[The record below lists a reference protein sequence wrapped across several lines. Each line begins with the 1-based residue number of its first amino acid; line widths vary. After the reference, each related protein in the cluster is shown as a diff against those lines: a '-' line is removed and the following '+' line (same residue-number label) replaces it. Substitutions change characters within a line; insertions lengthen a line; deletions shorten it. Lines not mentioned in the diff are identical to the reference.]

1 MLNGKKI
8 LGVCVTR
15 IHSIL
20 STEYVKSLFEAASA
34 RGWKLIVF
42 SSPADFTDNDRSEQ
56 GAKSIY
62 DIINYDIIDAL
73 VICGTF
79 FGDRELLNRII
90 DRAAEHNTPT
100 VLLKAE
106 SDKCSCVIDDYSE
119 SFRQLLDHVISVH
132 GAKDTFF
139 IAGRSENDRDSVIR
153 VSCYREVLESRG
165 LTFSEDMVGYGEY
178 WELPARGV
186 IKRLLEKRSR
196 PPQAVFCANDHMAF
210 AVCEELE
217 KQGWRV
223 PEDVI
228 VTGFDGVPEAELFS
242 PALTTCAEDTAALA
256 DIVFDAIESGERR
269 ARYTSVFKPVY
280 SASCGCTSCKCFAR
294 ERALKLFRA
303 LRDTASHEDYIHE
316 QLDKM
321 LAIRDL
327 SEFLFTLPQWL
338 LGRSYACINYDLGVK
353 LEGREFV
360 SDHISDTLDVIESV
374 YRREPKNVLPMPLSQ
389 LIPDAEGWL
398 ERNTMYVLSP
408 VSSSE
413 DVYGYLAAETDDI
426 AAAAHKINRTLKA
439 VDISFGA
446 IVSYYRQSI
455 MLLGLKNASVTDY
468 LTGLPNMQGLKQWFS
483 VFAGYEKNHSRP
495 VTVSVYNIYQY
506 RQIYESY
513 GFNESEVV
521 VRTVAEL
528 LKQANRKNCFL
539 ARSSES
545 EFVVFNYFEKQE
557 DISPVINTS
566 VRTFYDA
573 LDEYRKKQDYF
584 FEVNAGCT
592 ELHAGWHGELDA
604 LIKMAIKEMY
614 LNRMAAEAGEK
625 AQEQPPSTDDK
636 LRSFELLIE
645 KNMFAYHF
653 QPIVDVQSGEIYAY
667 EALMRPDKALNM
679 TPYDVII
686 TARDHGRQYDVEKL
700 TMFNV
705 LRVMRKDL
713 TSFAGRKVF
722 VNSLPG
728 YFLNK
733 KDYGR
738 FIDMYSD
745 LLGQLVIEITE
756 ESTASDV
763 ELKTIKQMINGDTPI
778 AIDDYGTGH
787 SNIVN
792 LLRYEP
798 KIIKVDRYLITNIQN
813 DSNKQMFFRSTVE
826 FAAMNNIL
834 VLAEGVE
841 TSEELRCVISLG
853 ADLIQGYYTGR
864 PAAEPLKELP
874 ADIAEEIRQAA
885 QRAHRTDDKSSLSEK
900 ENNK

>member
-1 MLNGKKI
+1 M
-8 LGVCVTR
+8 
-15 IHSIL
+15 
-20 STEYVKSLFEAASA
+20 
-34 RGWKLIVF
+34 
-42 SSPADFTDNDRSEQ
+42 
-56 GAKSIY
+56 
-62 DIINYDIIDAL
+62 
-73 VICGTF
+73 
-79 FGDRELLNRII
+79 
-90 DRAAEHNTPT
+90 
-100 VLLKAE
+100 
-106 SDKCSCVIDDYSE
+106 
-119 SFRQLLDHVISVH
+119 
-132 GAKDTFF
+132 
-139 IAGRSENDRDSVIR
+139 
-153 VSCYREVLESRG
+153 
-165 LTFSEDMVGYGEY
+165 
-178 WELPARGV
+178 
-186 IKRLLEKRSR
+186 
-196 PPQAVFCANDHMAF
+196 
-210 AVCEELE
+210 
-217 KQGWRV
+217 
-223 PEDVI
+223 
-228 VTGFDGVPEAELFS
+228 
-242 PALTTCAEDTAALA
+242 
-256 DIVFDAIESGERR
+256 
-269 ARYTSVFKPVY
+269 
-280 SASCGCTSCKCFAR
+280 
-294 ERALKLFRA
+294 
-303 LRDTASHEDYIHE
+303 
-316 QLDKM
+316 
-321 LAIRDL
+321 
-327 SEFLFTLPQWL
+327 
-338 LGRSYACINYDLGVK
+338 
-353 LEGREFV
+353 
-360 SDHISDTLDVIESV
+360 
-374 YRREPKNVLPMPLSQ
+374 
-389 LIPDAEGWL
+389 
-398 ERNTMYVLSP
+398 
-408 VSSSE
+408 
-413 DVYGYLAAETDDI
+413 
-426 AAAAHKINRTLKA
+426 
-439 VDISFGA
+439 
-446 IVSYYRQSI
+446 
-455 MLLGLKNASVTDY
+455 
-468 LTGLPNMQGLKQWFS
+468 
-483 VFAGYEKNHSRP
+483 
-495 VTVSVYNIYQY
+495 
-506 RQIYESY
+506 
-513 GFNESEVV
+513 
-521 VRTVAEL
+521 AEL